1 MSIQGAFVLLE
12 SMHESEDVA
21 ASLRALTSSGPFR
34 VASVS
39 SIGIELHRCTFAIKH
54 SGVSVGY
61 RNVIDLQHVI
71 AREFDIV
78 SVERDGNPIGC

>member
-1 MSIQGAFVLLE
+1 MLLE
-12 SMHESEDVA
+12 SVSGSDDVA
-21 ASLRALTSSGPFR
+21 ASLRALTASGPFR

-39 SIGIELHRCTFAIKH
+39 RVGTELHRCTFAIKH
-54 SGVSVGY
+54 SGISVGY

-78 SVERDGNPIGC
+78 SVERNRTDWG